1 MFSFALM
8 IMILLYFS
16 APPVADC
23 KQESKLRLLD
33 CILYFSPYLTLPSL
47 LDITLQHEYLQSLS
61 NEVVNV
67 TCEGNYTTEITKPHD
82 KTCYGSK
89 VQADCTATCNYDE
102 IGSLRDHA
110 TANITTNVTCISEEM
125 IKFRCEIE
133 VKLMNASRTEIII
146 ISLQSKTAP
155 GELT

>member
-1 MFSFALM
+1 
-8 IMILLYFS
+8 MILLYFS

-23 KQESKLRLLD
+23 TKESKLGLLD

-47 LDITLQHEYLQSLS
+47 LDSTLQHEYLQSLS

-82 KTCYGSK
+82 RACYGSK
-89 VQADCTATCNYDE
+89 AEANCTATCNYDG

-110 TANITTNVTCISEEM
+110 TANITRNVTCISEEM
-125 IKFRCEIE
+125 IKFRCEID
-133 VKLMNASRTEIII
+133 VIIMNKCHKEIII
-146 ISLQSKTAP
+146 ILLQSKTAP